1 MIRNSHGTLV
11 SSGYNRIPYPTSQ
24 QCKYTVELPETNDS
38 EEQSIT
44 LAVNSF
50 DVGVDD
56 TLQV

>member
-1 MIRNSHGTLV
+1 MIRNSHGALI
-11 SSGYNRIPYPTSQ
+11 SPGYNRIPYPTFQ

-44 LAVNSF
+44 LSVNTF
-50 DVGVDD
+50 DVGEDD